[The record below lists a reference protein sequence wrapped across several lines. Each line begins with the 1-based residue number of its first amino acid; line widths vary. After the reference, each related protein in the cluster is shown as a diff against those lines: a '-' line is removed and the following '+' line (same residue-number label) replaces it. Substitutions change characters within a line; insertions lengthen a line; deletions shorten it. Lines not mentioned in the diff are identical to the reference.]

1 MLRPEEVWQ
10 PGLGAPRGN
19 RNAVKHGRETA
30 DKRELRRRIAAFRR
44 NARALILQVRN
55 ELKARREVH
64 Q

>member
-1 MLRPEEVWQ
+1 MLRKVGGQ
-10 PGLGAPRGN
+10 AGN
-19 RNAVKHGRETA
+19 RNALKHGRETA

-55 ELKARREVH
+55 ELKARRKPH